1 MKTEKEKCN
10 NLKADQLDGLCVSL
24 NEGFDSALSVALCRR
39 TRYESDEENV
49 VTVRRYNVDGQ
60 VFTVRSFF
68 GKDEKRIPADIIR
81 RLIDQGGICKNEQK
95 QL

>member
-10 NLKADQLDGLCVSL
+10 NLKSDPLDGICISL
-24 NEGFDSALSVALCRR
+24 TKDFDIALSIALRRR
-39 TRYESDEENV
+39 TSYESDEENV

-81 RLIDQGGICKNEQK
+81 RLIDQGGICKIEQK
-95 QL
+95 QI